1 MDTTKNL
8 MDKIT
13 QYTRQLENKYYKRKT
28 QTFIMHIKII
38 RATSKQMRAWTLT
51 MHKLHRK

>member
-1 MDTTKNL
+1 